1 MTKSKTVDGKGALE
15 PLREWFREHRITE
28 VECLVADLTGEAK
41 GKIVPANRYI
51 NGEAPRLPDSVFGK
65 TVTGDYP
72 DDMDEMFSPTDRD
85 MQMVPDAGTCRL
97 VPWAQDA
104 TAQIIHTCRYMDG
117 TEVDVNPR
125 YVLRRVVDKFS
136 ELGLTPIVAP
146 EMEFYLVKPN
156 IDADYP
162 LEPPAG
168 RTGRADT
175 SRRAYSI
182 DAANEF
188 DPIFEDVYDYCE
200 AQDLDVDTLIHE
212 EGSGQMEVNFRH
224 AESVDLAD
232 QVFYFK
238 RTLRVAALK
247 HGIVGPFMAKPMAGE
262 PGSAMHVHQSLLDV
276 RSGANVFAGNDGPSD
291 VFRHYVAGLQKYL
304 PLGLA
309 LIAPN
314 VNSYRRLFPHAASET
329 AAPVNTEWGRDNRT
343 VGLRMPYSGPADT
356 RIENRLAGADANPYI
371 AIALS
376 LACGYLGLQEK
387 LEPRPEVK
395 GSGYERDHNLP
406 SDFGRALDA
415 LEGCAPLRELLGDR
429 FIRTYLAVKRAEL
442 SAHFSVISSWE
453 REYLLL
459 RV

>member
-1 MTKSKTVDGKGALE
+1 MEAKSVLSELK
-15 PLREWFREHRITE
+15 PWFDAHRITE
-28 VECLVADLTGEAK
+28 VECVVADLTGEAK

-72 DDMDEMFSPTDRD
+72 DDVDELFSPTDRD
-85 MQMVPDAGTCRL
+85 MQLVPDPATCRL
-97 VPWAQDA
+97 VPWAQDP
-104 TAQIIHTCRYMDG
+104 TAQIIHSCRYMDG
-117 TEVDVNPR
+117 TVVDVNPR
-125 YVLRRVVDKFS
+125 HVLRQVVARFT

-156 IDADYP
+156 IDSDYP

-168 RTGRADT
+168 RSGRIDT

-188 DPIFEDVYDYCE
+188 DPLFEDVYDYCE
-200 AQDLDVDTLIHE
+200 AQNLDIDTLIHE

-224 AESVDLAD
+224 SGAVDLAD

-238 RTLRVAALK
+238 RTLREAALK
-247 HGIVGPFMAKPMAGE
+247 HGIFGTFMAKPMANE
-262 PGSAMHVHQSLLDV
+262 PGSAMHVHQSLL
-276 RSGANVFAGNDGPSD
+276 RTETGENVFAEPTGGISAT
-291 VFRHYVAGLQKYL
+291 FRHFVAGLQKYL
-304 PLGLA
+304 PQGLA

-343 VGLRMPYSGPADT
+343 VGLRMPYSDPAGT

-406 SDFGRALDA
+406 GDFGRALDL
-415 LEGCAPLRELLGDR
+415 LEACEPLHKLMGHR